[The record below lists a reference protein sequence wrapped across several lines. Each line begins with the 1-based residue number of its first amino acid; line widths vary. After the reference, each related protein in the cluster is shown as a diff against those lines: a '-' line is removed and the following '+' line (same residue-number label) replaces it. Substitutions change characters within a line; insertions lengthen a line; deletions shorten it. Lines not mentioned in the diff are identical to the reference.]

1 MRKKIKTI
9 STFCISIF
17 LACSCNETRTNNV
30 SIQNNNDALYDSLSN
45 KLQKS
50 NLHCDSLR
58 MIFEQELSGSNGSF
72 GFGPSVKKIES
83 QIDSCSIVN
92 KKIKVKLD
100 SVFVLTSKEFKL
112 KYYDKVLKE
121 LDIAT
126 TENKNYLIKLRISL
140 EDEVKGGGYGL
151 QAKKLESEILQL
163 EEQIKTSNISKDS
176 IQNILS
182 KIK

>member
-1 MRKKIKTI
+1 
-9 STFCISIF
+9 
-17 LACSCNETRTNNV
+17 
-30 SIQNNNDALYDSLSN
+30 
-45 KLQKS
+45 
-50 NLHCDSLR
+50 
-58 MIFEQELSGSNGSF
+58 MIFEQELTGSTGSF
-72 GFGPSVKKIES
+72 GYGPFAKKIES

-92 KKIKVKLD
+92 QKIKVKLD

-140 EDEVKGGGYGL
+140 EDEVKGGL

-163 EEQIKTSNISKDS
+163 EEQIKISNISKDS